1 MRRMP
6 GPIESRCR
14 LSSSPPAARPHAARP
29 QAARPQAARPQAA
42 RPQAARPQAA
52 RERRRKPASTIT
64 SKFEFRI
71 MANLSR
77 ARSSYP
83 IIRTRCPLLRLDPVG
98 PPAAIAFSPSGERD
112 RADLRSYVRMIV
124 LHLLHPFVGENPRSR
139 RTSSALLVWTGT
151 TRRTL
156 LAHRTEPGDKA
167 PRQGRELLAADHL
180 GG

>member
-14 LSSSPPAARPHAARP
+14 LSSSPQAAPPQAAPPQATRP
-29 QAARPQAARPQAA
+29 QATRPQATRPKAT
-42 RPQAARPQAA
+42 RPKATRPQAA

-83 IIRTRCPLLRLDPVG
+83 IIGTRCPLLRLDPVG
-98 PPAAIAFSPSGERD
+98 PPAAVASSSSGERD
-112 RADLRSYVRMIV
+112 RADLCVVRSDDCSTFATPVCWGKIRDLEERVVHYSCGPALHDVR
-124 LHLLHPFVGENPRSR
+124 S
-139 RTSSALLVWTGT
+139 
-151 TRRTL
+151 
-156 LAHRTEPGDKA
+156 
-167 PRQGRELLAADHL
+167 
-180 GG
+180 